1 MPGGIFLLDPQGEL
15 TEMSESPFAA
25 ELDFQELL
33 ARHPNLLAGDQIDP
47 GEPRRWLL
55 VTREVGI
62 PDDEGAGARWSLDHL
77 FLDQDGVPTLVEV
90 KRGRDPR
97 VRREVVAQMLDYASH
112 AVLFWTAEAI
122 RTWFEARCRQES
134 RDPEELLRDHLA
146 GDAPAADFWQ
156 RVATNLQ
163 AGKIRL
169 LFVADAVPP
178 ELRRIVEFLN
188 RQMTP
193 AEVLALEI
201 RQYVGGPLRTLVPRL
216 LGQTVRKETASSS
229 RGATWDEPRFLADLA
244 KRCGDADLSVAQ
256 SLLDWAR
263 RAGCRI
269 WWGNGHQDGSFF
281 PLLDHAGQTFWTIS
295 VWTYG
300 RVEIQ
305 FQEMLKRA
313 PFQSEASRLALLERF
328 NAVPGI
334 AIPRNRI
341 EKRPSVPLQVLRSGE
356 ALGRFLGVLDWMVG
370 EIRGV

>member
-1 MPGGIFLLDPQGEL
+1 MPGGIFLLDPRGEL
-15 TEMSESPFAA
+15 TEMSDSPFAA

-55 VTREVGI
+55 VTREVGV

-90 KRGRDPR
+90 KRGGNPE

-122 RTWFEARCRQES
+122 RTWFEARCRQEG

-169 LFVADAVPP
+169 LFVADRVPS

-193 AEVLALEI
+193 AEVLAVEI
-201 RQYVGGPLRTLVPRL
+201 RQYAGG
-216 LGQTVRKETASSS
+216 A
-229 RGATWDEPRFLADLA
+229 
-244 KRCGDADLSVAQ
+244 
-256 SLLDWAR
+256 
-263 RAGCRI
+263 
-269 WWGNGHQDGSFF
+269 
-281 PLLDHAGQTFWTIS
+281 
-295 VWTYG
+295 
-300 RVEIQ
+300 
-305 FQEMLKRA
+305 
-313 PFQSEASRLALLERF
+313 RLATD
-328 NAVPGI
+328 
-334 AIPRNRI
+334 PR
-341 EKRPSVPLQVLRSGE
+341 
-356 ALGRFLGVLDWMVG
+356 
-370 EIRGV
+370 